1 MYVEQNEAQK
11 KTKEE
16 RENEAEAEAL
26 MKRNGH
32 HAIFS
37 RN

>member
-1 MYVEQNEAQK
+1 MKHKK